1 MTTDPILDAMNAASP
16 ISRRLD
22 EWDATGLSRWFVIV
36 FAIGS
41 MMFFYHWLGPLAAGR
56 DQSPIEPLINEMTGA
71 FASGLLVFPLAW
83 LIERK
88 PIAPTLPRAGM
99 YAAVVAIFA
108 ALHTTM
114 MWGSREI
121 VYRIA
126 GLGDYD
132 YGKMPLRYFMEL
144 PFQLIGLTLII
155 TILHGMRHLRLSRER
170 DIRTANLEASLAGA
184 QLQNLRLQLQPHF
197 LFNAL
202 NTISSTMYE
211 DPAAAD
217 EMLDRLAEL
226 LRVSLRT
233 ARSDE
238 VTLSTELATL
248 HCYLDLMKA
257 RFGERLDV
265 RFDVDPGLSESLVP
279 SMILQPLVENAVRH
293 GNAETNGRGRI
304 TIRVREDGPGMAIEV
319 EDDGPGAD
327 PETISEG
334 VGLTTTAERLRLLY
348 GDDQSFS
355 VSRIDDGFIVRLRIP
370 GRREVTS

>member
-1 MTTDPILDAMNAASP
+1 
-16 ISRRLD
+16 
-22 EWDATGLSRWFVIV
+22 
-36 FAIGS
+36 
-41 MMFFYHWLGPLAAGR
+41 
-56 DQSPIEPLINEMTGA
+56 
-71 FASGLLVFPLAW
+71 
-83 LIERK
+83 
-88 PIAPTLPRAGM
+88 
-99 YAAVVAIFA
+99 
-108 ALHTTM
+108 
-114 MWGSREI
+114 
-121 VYRIA
+121 
-126 GLGDYD
+126 
-132 YGKMPLRYFMEL
+132 
-144 PFQLIGLTLII
+144 
-155 TILHGMRHLRLSRER
+155 
-170 DIRTANLEASLAGA
+170 
-184 QLQNLRLQLQPHF
+184 
-197 LFNAL
+197 
-202 NTISSTMYE
+202 MYE

-279 SMILQPLVENAVRH
+279 SMILQPLVENAVRP